1 MKSKAPHLQVTL
13 ANGRHIGFFDGE
25 YVVSN
30 SGEKRWPRLVGHEF
44 DFVKWSLA
52 DVGLSTAPLAARC
65 AGQERA
71 ARWVTWPAIYAACF
85 SAGRL
90 AK

>member
-1 MKSKAPHLQVTL
+1 M
-13 ANGRHIGFFDGE
+13 E
-25 YVVSN
+25 
-30 SGEKRWPRLVGHEF
+30 RWPRLVGHEF
-44 DFVKWSLA
+44 DFVKWGFA
-52 DVGLSTAPLAARC
+52 DVGLSTASLAAPC

-71 ARWVTWPAIYAACF
+71 ARWGTRPAIYAACS